1 MKKKRIIIIF
11 VAVFLMVS
19 LIASVILG
27 IFMSGDKFNKEDDG
41 IAFDELYVRDVLE
54 NKTAD
59 DIINDPQW
67 EENLA
72 DSTEDYIMV
81 SADKFD
87 LTKEMGVGGGYSML
101 HFDAKTKD
109 IEMIQHSYVTHT
121 EEKEPKAVI
130 EELVAN
136 IQTNITGLL
145 GNPQRKFMLMNSSG
159 EFKDYDG
166 LSVEEM
172 IDSILENDTVMYAMF
187 ECNGIR
193 YELNIM
199 YSDETVYTMVWIY
212 EESVA
217 RNSPDNIFE
226 EGEP

>member
-1 MKKKRIIIIF
+1 MKKKIIIS
-11 VAVFLMVS
+11 VAVFLIVS
-19 LIASVILG
+19 LIACVVLG
-27 IFMSGDKFNKEDDG
+27 IFLSGDDSEKKDDG
-41 IAFDELYVRDVLE
+41 IALDELYVRDVLE

-59 DIINDPQW
+59 DIINDPRW

-81 SADKFD
+81 NADKFD

-101 HFDAKTKD
+101 HFDTKTRD
-109 IEMIQHSYVTHT
+109 IEMIQHSFVTHT
-121 EEKEPKAVI
+121 DEKEPKVVV

-145 GNPQRKFMLMNSSG
+145 GSPQRKFMLMNSSG

-172 IDSILENDTVMYAMF
+172 IDSILKNDTVMYAMF

-212 EESVA
+212 EESAA
-217 RNSPDNIFE
+217 RNSPDNVFKE
-226 EGEP
+226 

>member
-27 IFMSGDKFNKEDDG
+27 IFMSGDEFNKEDDG

-59 DIINDPQW
+59 DIIIDPQW

-101 HFDAKTKD
+101 HFDSKTKD

-121 EEKEPKAVI
+121 EEKEPKVVI

-136 IQTNITGLL
+136 IQTSITGLL

-172 IDSILENDTVMYAMF
+172 IDSILKHDTVMYAMF

-217 RNSPDNIFE
+217 RNSPDNIFK

>member
-59 DIINDPQW
+59 IINDPQW

-101 HFDAKTKD
+101 HFDSKTKD

-121 EEKEPKAVI
+121 EEKEPKAVV
-130 EELVAN
+130 EVLVPN

-145 GNPQRKFMLMNSSG
+145 GNPVNL
-159 EFKDYDG
+159 
-166 LSVEEM
+166 
-172 IDSILENDTVMYAMF
+172 
-187 ECNGIR
+187 C
-193 YELNIM
+193 
-199 YSDETVYTMVWIY
+199 
-212 EESVA
+212 
-217 RNSPDNIFE
+217 
-226 EGEP
+226 

>member
-1 MKKKRIIIIF
+1 MNKKRIIIIS
-11 VAVFLMVS
+11 VAVFLILS
-19 LIASVILG
+19 LIACIVLG
-27 IFMSGDKFNKEDDG
+27 VLMSEDKTDKVYDET
-41 IAFDELYVRDVLE
+41 AFDELYVKDVLE
-54 NKTAD
+54 NKTAN
-59 DIINDPQW
+59 DIVSDPKW

-81 SADKFD
+81 NADKFA
-87 LTKEMGVGGGYSML
+87 LTEEMGVGGGYSML
-101 HFDAKTKD
+101 HFDEKTKD
-109 IEMIQHSYVTHT
+109 IEMIQHSYVTYT
-121 EEKEPKAVI
+121 DGNEAKTVI

-159 EFKDYDG
+159 EFKDYEG

-172 IDSILENDTVMYAMF
+172 IESILKNDTVMYTMF

-193 YELNIM
+193 YEMNIM

-212 EESVA
+212 EEKAA
-217 RNSPDNIFE
+217 RNSPENVFE
-226 EGEP
+226 E

>member
-101 HFDAKTKD
+101 HFDSKTKD

-172 IDSILENDTVMYAMF
+172 IDSILENETVMYAMF

-217 RNSPDNIFE
+217 RNSPDNIFK